1 VSGDQQGPHRPAHPA
16 ADALNELVGVGGRDA
31 QHIGEFLALQA
42 MTGMEVQDLALA
54 LGQAGLRLREQ
65 FGQVI
70 ALCLGAHVR
79 LFGDLFCKLVVEHEP
94 APGAEAV
101 PDLVAGDGVDPGTQA
116 VWFAQLP
123 DVLRD
128 EQHGVVDDVGGL
140 VCVAEH
146 RPGKVVETVGVGVVE
161 VTEPCRFTR
170 KEPLNELPI
179 VSHPGGA

>member
-1 VSGDQQGPHRPAHPA
+1 MPGDQQGPHRPAYSVA
-16 ADALNELVGVGGRDA
+16 NTLNELVGVGGRDA

-79 LFGDLFCKLVVEHEP
+79 LFGDLFCELVVEHEP
-94 APGAEAV
+94 APGAEAISY
-101 PDLVAGDGVDPGTQA
+101 LVACDGVYPGTEA

-123 DVLRD
+123 DALRD
-128 EQHGVVDDVGGL
+128 EQHCVVDDVSGL

-161 VTEPCRFTR
+161 VTEPRRLTR
-170 KEPLNELPI
+170 KEPSNELPI
-179 VSHPGGA
+179 VSHPGEA